1 MKSNHFV
8 AVSFRLLVVCGLLT
22 TGNVGAQEEDLNRA
36 IEDQNRR
43 TKGMTSL
50 ASRFKNLISDY
61 LPAGL
66 VEEEEEQSAAPHPAA
81 MDVAVKEVDVIQ
93 GESATEDAIAAA
105 AKQAELDE
113 QAYLGALRAATAKM
127 KIAGAF
133 PKTKQIMVG
142 AKNLGVGD
150 EIVIEYEQRRYR
162 LEILDV
168 TSSELK
174 LRDQQSQLELK
185 VAIGMS
191 RALPPGMSRTPPPDL
206 LPISRSNPDTTASAA
221 P

>member
-66 VEEEEEQSAAPHPAA
+66 VEEEEEPAAPHPAA

-105 AKQAELDE
+105 AKQAELDA
-113 QAYLGALRAATAKM
+113 QAYLGALRTATAKM

-150 EIVIEYEQRRYR
+150 EIVIEYEQRRYK

-206 LPISRSNPDTTASAA
+206 LPISRTNPETTASTA

>member
-1 MKSNHFV
+1 MKSNPIV
-8 AVSFRLLVVCGLLT
+8 AVPFGLLVVCGLLAA
-22 TGNVGAQEEDLNRA
+22 GNAVAQEEDLNRA

-66 VEEEEEQSAAPHPAA
+66 VEEEEEPAAPHPAA

-105 AKQAELDE
+105 VEQAELDE
-113 QAYLGALRAATAKM
+113 RAYLGALRAATAKM

-150 EIVIEYEQRRYR
+150 EIVIEYEQRRYK

-174 LRDQQSQLELK
+174 LRDQQSRLELK

-191 RALPPGMSRTPPPDL
+191 RALPPGMSRTRPPDL
-206 LPISRSNPDTTASAA
+206 LPISRTNPDTTASAA

>member
-1 MKSNHFV
+1 MTAKNS
-8 AVSFRLLVVCGLLT
+8 VSLSFLLVVAFGLLT
-22 TGNVGAQEEDLNRA
+22 TNHSSAQEEDLNRA

-43 TKGMTSL
+43 TKGMFSL
-50 ASRFKNLISDY
+50 ATRFKNLISDY

-66 VEEEEEQSAAPHPAA
+66 IDEEEEEPAAPLPGA
-81 MDVAVKEVDVIQ
+81 MDVAVKEVGVIAND
-93 GESATEDAIAAA
+93 SATEGAIEAAA
-105 AKQAELDE
+105 RQAELDAH
-113 QAYLGALRAATAKM
+113 AYLKSLQAATAKI

-142 AKNLGVGD
+142 AKNLGIGD

-162 LEILDV
+162 LSILDI

-174 LRDQQSQLELK
+174 LRDEQSLLELK
-185 VAIGMS
+185 VAIGMT

-206 LPISRSNPDTTASAA
+206 LPISRTKPETTA
-221 P
+221 PTTP